1 VSVQAFQVVAA
12 SGADTESTQ
21 IVSASGT
28 FTTTQYTAT
37 LPINYAGPSVFFNV
51 ELTPNVNLT
60 TPGLQS
66 FGFTILL
73 NQKYP
78 ISGITYFPVSVTGNA
93 SNIEFNNWLSDPRV
107 IEPNVVLLNVSEVVQ
122 NADKSV
128 NYTCMS
134 QYQFTFLNPIQPPGT
149 GAIIVGDPQFVG
161 LRGQSYQVH
170 GIDGAVYNIIS
181 EENTQ
186 VNSRFVFLTEGQ
198 CPMLNGKQATNCWS
212 HPGSYL
218 GEMSFQAMVDGEL
231 HAALVQSG
239 SAQTGFAGVQVDGK
253 ALQVGDKKSFG
264 AFSVE
269 LVSTHEVAITTENF
283 NIRLSNSDNFINQ
296 ELRATTSLSKLRS
309 HGLLGQTHSI
319 KTYSSALKHVEG
331 DIDDYVIED
340 NDIFGT
346 SFVYNRFQ
354 L

>member
-1 VSVQAFQVVAA
+1 
-12 SGADTESTQ
+12 
-21 IVSASGT
+21 
-28 FTTTQYTAT
+28 
-37 LPINYAGPSVFFNV
+37 
-51 ELTPNVNLT
+51 
-60 TPGLQS
+60 
-66 FGFTILL
+66 
-73 NQKYP
+73 
-78 ISGITYFPVSVTGNA
+78 
-93 SNIEFNNWLSDPRV
+93 
-107 IEPNVVLLNVSEVVQ
+107 
-122 NADKSV
+122 
-128 NYTCMS
+128 
-134 QYQFTFLNPIQPPGT
+134 
-149 GAIIVGDPQFVG
+149 
-161 LRGQSYQVH
+161 
-170 GIDGAVYNIIS
+170 
-181 EENTQ
+181 
-186 VNSRFVFLTEGQ
+186 
-198 CPMLNGKQATNCWS
+198 
-212 HPGSYL
+212 
-218 GEMSFQAMVDGEL
+218 MVDGEL

-269 LVSTHEVAITTENF
+269 LVSTHEVSITTENF